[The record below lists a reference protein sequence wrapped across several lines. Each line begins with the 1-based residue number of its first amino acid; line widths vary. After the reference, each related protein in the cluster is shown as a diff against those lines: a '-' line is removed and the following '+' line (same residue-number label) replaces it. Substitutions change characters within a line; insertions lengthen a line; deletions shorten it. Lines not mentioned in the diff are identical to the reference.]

1 MSQEATKIVETEHNE
16 ALNQNNNYRN
26 RKEETRS
33 RDKRQNGH
41 TLITFG
47 LGIKRKEFRIT
58 PKFLPSTTK
67 QDSYEEEEWVL
78 QAAGRG

>member
-1 MSQEATKIVETEHNE
+1 MEI
-16 ALNQNNNYRN
+16 
-26 RKEETRS
+26 RKEEKRS

-47 LGIKRKEFRIT
+47 LGIKRKEFWIT

-67 QDSYEEEEWVL
+67 QDSHEEEWIL
-78 QAAGRG
+78 